1 MAATFI
7 SDNEVSAVMEGQP
20 RHQHRP
26 LTTASHHTI
35 ARRPPTPLEAH
46 RAHTQRQLKAFLPQS
61 HPTKEFST
69 DELPIDS
76 IKSQRHHYH
85 PQQPTREHLKRRRS
99 GGSRHRKQTHD
110 VKIQHI
116 VREGAEM
123 SQDRKRGC
131 YPPFEYF
138 TTHQEM
144 EDAPAAQNTQQRC
157 NQFKGCLQHTSKGG
171 S

>member
-1 MAATFI
+1 M
-7 SDNEVSAVMEGQP
+7 DGQP

-26 LTTASHHTI
+26 LTTASHRTI

-46 RAHTQRQLKAFLPQS
+46 RARTQRQLKAFLPQS
-61 HPTKEFST
+61 HPTKGLHT
-69 DELPIDS
+69 DELPIKL
-76 IKSQRHHYH
+76 IESQRHHNY
-85 PQQPTREHLKRRRS
+85 PLQLPREHLKRRRS
-99 GGSRHRKQTHD
+99 GGSRYRKQIHD

-116 VREGAEM
+116 IREGAEM

-131 YPPFEYF
+131 YPPLEYF
-138 TTHQEM
+138 TTDQEK

-157 NQFKGCLQHTSKGG
+157 NQFKGCLQHTSKGD

>member
-1 MAATFI
+1 M
-7 SDNEVSAVMEGQP
+7 DGQP

-46 RAHTQRQLKAFLPQS
+46 RARTQRQLKAFLPQS
-61 HPTKEFST
+61 HPTKGLHT
-69 DELPIDS
+69 DGLPIEL
-76 IKSQRHHYH
+76 IESQRHHNY
-85 PQQPTREHLKRRRS
+85 PLQLPREHLKRRRS
-99 GGSRHRKQTHD
+99 GGSRYRKQIHD

-116 VREGAEM
+116 IREGAEM

-131 YPPFEYF
+131 YPPLEYF
-138 TTHQEM
+138 TTDQEK

>member
-1 MAATFI
+1 M
-7 SDNEVSAVMEGQP
+7 DGQP

-46 RAHTQRQLKAFLPQS
+46 RARTQRQLKAFLPQS
-61 HPTKEFST
+61 HPTKGLHT
-69 DELPIDS
+69 DELPIEL
-76 IKSQRHHYH
+76 IESQRHHNY
-85 PQQPTREHLKRRRS
+85 PLQLPREHLKRRRS
-99 GGSRHRKQTHD
+99 GGSRYRKQIHD

-116 VREGAEM
+116 IREGAEM

-131 YPPFEYF
+131 YPPLEYF
-138 TTHQEM
+138 TTDQEK
-144 EDAPAAQNTQQRC
+144 EDSPAAQTTQQRY
-157 NQFKGCLQHTSKGG
+157 NQFKGCLQHTSKGD